1 MERERQNNPAEHD
14 LASWTSC
21 TMAKGQ
27 LESPGCTSRET
38 TSQQKAE
45 FSFTS
50 TTEETEA
57 METLRG
63 EINSPLEHQ
72 SFPLSH

>member
-1 MERERQNNPAEHD
+1 
-14 LASWTSC
+14 
-21 TMAKGQ
+21 MAKGQ

-45 FSFTS
+45 FGFTS

-63 EINSPLEHQ
+63 EINLLLEHQ